1 MECYV
6 DGAAWSG
13 GLLWSADE
21 TEELMGKRWRMYLVF
36 FFFISG
42 PQRGLPDSYLQIRVF
57 SWGGG
62 IFIFKKHMEEYFQNQ
77 EKWINNTYW
86 EV

>member
-6 DGAAWSG
+6 GGAAWGG

-36 FFFISG
+36 FFISG

-57 SWGGG
+57 PWGGG

-77 EKWINNTYW
+77 EKWISNTYW